1 MDKIFGL
8 SSKMGAGKSTIARAL
23 SERFGIP
30 RVSFGDYVR
39 EVARARHLQ
48 ESRPALQELGE
59 SLVREDPDGFVRA
72 VLSKVHFTSG
82 AVIDGIR
89 HIEILEAITK
99 LVSPLGVVLV
109 YVECDEQIRIRR
121 LVERGMK
128 VEEIGAADRHS
139 TEMQIAGPLR
149 ARAVLEVR
157 GDSDAAQAADK
168 VSEWMTR
175 SG

>member
-1 MDKIFGL
+1 
-8 SSKMGAGKSTIARAL
+8 MGAGKSTIARAL

-39 EVARARHLQ
+39 EVARARNLQ

-59 SLVREDPDGFVRA
+59 SLVREDPDRFARA
-72 VLSKVHFTSG
+72 VLSKVDFTSG

-99 LVSPLGVVLV
+99 VVFPLLIVLV

-128 VEEIGAADRHS
+128 VEEIRAADRHS
-139 TEMQIAGPLR
+139 TEMQVAGPLR

-157 GDSDAAQAADK
+157 GDSDAAQAVDK